1 MSTLAENRQARF
13 DYHILETLEAGL
25 KLTGPEVKSVKNG
38 SINLKGS
45 FVTFHNN
52 FALLTN
58 AHISPYKFAGPQPSY
73 EPTRG
78 RILLLRKKELDY
90 LRGKGLEKGLTI
102 IPLKVYTK
110 QHLIKIELGVGR
122 GKKQYNKKE
131 TIKNRDIDRDL
142 RRTLKTRTF

>member
-1 MSTLAENRQARF
+1 MPNLAENRQARY
-13 DYHILETLEAGL
+13 DYHIIETIEAGL
-25 KLTGPEVKSVKNG
+25 KLTGPEVKSTKNG

-52 FALLTN
+52 FAFLTN
-58 AHISPYKFAGPQPSY
+58 AHIAPYKFAGEQPDY

-78 RILLLRKKELDY
+78 RILLLKKKELAY
-90 LRGKGLEKGLTI
+90 LRGKALEKGLTV

-122 GKKQYNKKE
+122 GKKQFNKKE
-131 TIKNRDIDRDL
+131 TIKERDINRD
-142 RRTLKTRTF
+142 TKQALKNRTF